1 MALFSRVNKAAIS
14 PAPQKAAAAGALPG
28 GYSPNSA
35 GLGAAM
41 VGQYYTYQEGDAR
54 NRAVSVPTINRA
66 RDLMASVIGCMP
78 LVMYNEIWNGD
89 EMEKVNI
96 APRTWLRRPDPT
108 VPYQFI
114 M

>member
-54 NRAVSVPTINRA
+54 NRAVVRA
-66 RDLMASVIGCMP
+66 ND
-78 LVMYNEIWNGD
+78 
-89 EMEKVNI
+89 
-96 APRTWLRRPDPT
+96 
-108 VPYQFI
+108 
-114 M
+114 